1 MKTSFNP
8 DTNYLEHEHVNEKR
22 IDLTLADIIALFAN
36 GEIRE
41 VEYANGKVVQ
51 VNAIILRAKIGPEK

>member
-8 DTNYLEHEHVNEKR
+8 DSKYLEHEHIIEKR
-22 IDLTLADIIALFAN
+22 IDLTLDDIVKLLGK

-41 VEYANGKVVQ
+41 LEYADGRVVQ
-51 VNAIILRAKIGPEK
+51 VNAIILRAKIGPEV